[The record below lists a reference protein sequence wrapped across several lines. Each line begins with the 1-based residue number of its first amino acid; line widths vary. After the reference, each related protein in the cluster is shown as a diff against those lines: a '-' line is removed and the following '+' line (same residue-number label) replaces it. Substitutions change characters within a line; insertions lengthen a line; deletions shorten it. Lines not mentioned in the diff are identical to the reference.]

1 MYVMYRSQR
10 IDYHVVESNRKTVSL
25 FVDPREGVIVKAPQK
40 VDISQIRE
48 IIMKKAPWI
57 LEKLKGVEE
66 MVRVPPEK
74 EFVSGESFPYLG
86 RNYRLK
92 IEKEGSKSGMS
103 LVGGRFV
110 ISVNPSLDYEKQ
122 VKIVRTALTKWYK
135 EHAEVRLTERVDMYA
150 SKVDTYPSK
159 IVVKNQAKR
168 WGSCTKNGSVN
179 FNWKIVMAPMSVVD
193 YVVVHEL
200 CHLRESSHSSRFWI
214 LLRSALPDYEKRR
227 DWLRINGRRLSF

>member
-1 MYVMYRSQR
+1 MYVMYGSQR

-25 FVDPREGVIVKAPQK
+25 FVDPREGVIVRAPQE

-48 IIMKKAPWI
+48 IIRKKAPWI

-92 IEKEGSKSGMS
+92 IEKDGSKPDIS
-103 LVGGRFV
+103 LVAGRFV
-110 ISVNPSLDYEKQ
+110 ISVNPSVDQDKRAR
-122 VKIVRTALTKWYK
+122 IVRTALVEWYR
-135 EHAEVRLTERVDMYA
+135 EHAEVRLIERVGMYA
-150 SKVDTYPSK
+150 PKVDTYPSR

-168 WGSCTKNGSVN
+168 WGSCTKDGSVN
-179 FNWKIVMAPMSVVD
+179 FNWKIVMAPMSIVD
-193 YVVVHEL
+193 YVAVHEL
-200 CHLRESSHSSRFWI
+200 CHLRESSHSPRFWI
-214 LLRSALPDYEKRR
+214 LLRSVLPDYEERR